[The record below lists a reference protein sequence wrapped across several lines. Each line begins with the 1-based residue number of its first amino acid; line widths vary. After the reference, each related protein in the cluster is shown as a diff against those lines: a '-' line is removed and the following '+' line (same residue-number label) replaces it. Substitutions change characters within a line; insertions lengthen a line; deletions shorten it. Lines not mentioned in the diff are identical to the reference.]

1 MTYYKRTFMYIHTY
15 RYLYLYPPLYT
26 YTCALQYVY
35 STLPYTSIH
44 SYYTLQYHIPYILP
58 CTAQVE
64 IPNLLNAAHDSPHE
78 KIVRALSLSIA
89 MFIYNKE
96 ESADTLIEQLLR
108 YACI

>member
-1 MTYYKRTFMYIHTY
+1 M
-15 RYLYLYPPLYT
+15 
-26 YTCALQYVY
+26 
-35 STLPYTSIH
+35 
-44 SYYTLQYHIPYILP
+44 
-58 CTAQVE
+58 E

-108 YACI
+108 YMYLYICVYIYITYIYIFIHILITLCIYI

>member
-1 MTYYKRTFMYIHTY
+1 M
-15 RYLYLYPPLYT
+15 
-26 YTCALQYVY
+26 
-35 STLPYTSIH
+35 
-44 SYYTLQYHIPYILP
+44 
-58 CTAQVE
+58 E

-108 YACI
+108 YV